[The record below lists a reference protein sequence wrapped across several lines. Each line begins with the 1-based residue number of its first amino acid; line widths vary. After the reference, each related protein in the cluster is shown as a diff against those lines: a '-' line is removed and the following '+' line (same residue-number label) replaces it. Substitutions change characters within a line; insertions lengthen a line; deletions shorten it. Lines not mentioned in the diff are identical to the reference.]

1 MVWESDFFM
10 TSIVVTIGPNS
21 INPRT
26 IKDLVEA
33 GADSFRINLSHSNK
47 EKLHEYFEILNNL
60 GINPAIDTQG
70 PQLRVCDT
78 NLPKNAAIGQKI
90 KLLFKKDKSFNEKDL
105 FISLNHP
112 EAIDQICKGDLIKV
126 DFDGLAIEIIKKETN
141 NIFEAIIVS
150 SGSVLINKAV
160 DINNKS
166 LKLSTLTDFD
176 KYAIDFAISRGS
188 KEVYA
193 SFISSYSQ
201 AKYVKELIGSDVCLI
216 SKIETSLGVSNI
228 NEIIELSDK
237 ILIDRGDLSRE
248 ITIPSVPIAVFNILK
263 LAKNKTEVL
272 IATNVLDSMMT
283 SNLPSRAEISDIFNH
298 LVAGA
303 SGIVLAAEV
312 AIGKNPVSSTAFL
325 KYLIKLFHNYEK
337 GFHGIGRIDKPPRKL
352 VGDELYNW
360 L

>member
-1 MVWESDFFM
+1 M
-10 TSIVVTIGPNS
+10 TSIIVTVGPNS
-21 INPRT
+21 INT
-26 IKDLVEA
+26 KTLKNLIEA
-33 GADSFRINLSHSNK
+33 GAESFRINLSHSNK
-47 EKLHEYFEILNNL
+47 ENLHEYFEILNKV

-70 PQLRVCDT
+70 PQLRVCST
-78 NLPKNAAIGQKI
+78 NLPKDIAPGEKI
-90 KLLFKKDKSFNEKDL
+90 KLLFNKDKSLDEKGL
-105 FISLNHP
+105 YILLNHP
-112 EAIDQICKGDLIKV
+112 EAIDQISKGDVMKV
-126 DFDGLAIEIIKKETN
+126 DFDGLAIEVIKKETN
-141 NIFEAIIVS
+141 NSFEALIVS
-150 SGSVLINKAV
+150 SGSILINRAV

-193 SFISSYSQ
+193 SFISSSSE
-201 AKYVKELIGSDVCLI
+201 AKLVKELIGNDVSLI
-216 SKIETSLGVSNI
+216 SKVETALGVSNI
-228 NEIIELSDK
+228 HEIIESSDK
-237 ILIDRGDLSRE
+237 ILLDRGDLSRE

-298 LVAGA
+298 LAAGA

-325 KYLIKLFHNYEK
+325 KYLIKLFHNYEN
-337 GFHGIGRIDKPPRKL
+337 GFHGIGRIDKPSRHL
-352 VGDELYNW
+352 IGEELYNW